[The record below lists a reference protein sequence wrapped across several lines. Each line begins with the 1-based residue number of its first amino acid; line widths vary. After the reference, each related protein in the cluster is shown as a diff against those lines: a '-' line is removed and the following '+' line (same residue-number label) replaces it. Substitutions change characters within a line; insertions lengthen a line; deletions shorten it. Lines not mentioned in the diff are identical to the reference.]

1 MLKRITI
8 NGYKSLRNIDVE
20 LGRLTVL
27 FGPNASGKS
36 NFIDGLQL
44 LSRIA
49 SSRTL
54 SDAMSEPLRGYPVE
68 QFSFPSGGLAS
79 LLSQKTAEFSFQVDI
94 ETGQPV
100 NRYLYRVKI
109 CIRPESGSLS
119 VGDEYLA
126 WLNKKGEVR
135 GNPSIEKMADQIR
148 IRRKSKPANPQR
160 ESVGLNY
167 AVLSDIRFRGIEYR
181 HIERCREEL
190 SNWRTYYLDPRVA
203 MRSAMPPSDV
213 RDIGPLGNAVAP
225 FLYKLSTGSDVYY
238 KAIKRT
244 LKSLI
249 PRIEDLNVDLDKK
262 RGVVDITIR
271 QGGTDYS
278 NRIISEGT
286 LRVLSLCAIAA
297 NPWGGGLVAFEEPEN
312 GVHPRRLELIVDL
325 LAAMAL
331 DQGRQ
336 VVVTTHSPLLCEAV
350 LRKQKRY
357 PDDIALMKVGYGA
370 EGTTIKLFDAYGP
383 LFSDQE
389 IRSALS
395 DGAEDGLFENLLLRG
410 LIDE

>member
-181 HIERCREEL
+181 HIEPAVKSFPIGVPITWIRGWPCGRPCLLPTSATSVPWATRWPPSSTSSVRGVTCTTRRSNAL
-190 SNWRTYYLDPRVA
+190 SNL
-203 MRSAMPPSDV
+203 
-213 RDIGPLGNAVAP
+213 
-225 FLYKLSTGSDVYY
+225 
-238 KAIKRT
+238 
-244 LKSLI
+244 
-249 PRIEDLNVDLDKK
+249 
-262 RGVVDITIR
+262 
-271 QGGTDYS
+271 
-278 NRIISEGT
+278 
-286 LRVLSLCAIAA
+286 
-297 NPWGGGLVAFEEPEN
+297 
-312 GVHPRRLELIVDL
+312 
-325 LAAMAL
+325 
-331 DQGRQ
+331 
-336 VVVTTHSPLLCEAV
+336 
-350 LRKQKRY
+350 
-357 PDDIALMKVGYGA
+357 
-370 EGTTIKLFDAYGP
+370 
-383 LFSDQE
+383 
-389 IRSALS
+389 
-395 DGAEDGLFENLLLRG
+395 
-410 LIDE
+410 

>member
-126 WLNKKGEVR
+126 WLNKKGEVLVVNQR
-135 GNPSIEKMADQIR
+135 GTSWSLPKGHIDFGEDALTAAK
-148 IRRKSKPANPQR
+148 R
-160 ESVGLNY
+160 EIY
-167 AVLSDIRFRGIEYR
+167 EEAGITDLK
-181 HIERCREEL
+181 IIKEL
-190 SNWRTYYLDPRVA
+190 
-203 MRSAMPPSDV
+203 
-213 RDIGPLGNAVAP
+213 
-225 FLYKLSTGSDVYY
+225 
-238 KAIKRT
+238 
-244 LKSLI
+244 
-249 PRIEDLNVDLDKK
+249 
-262 RGVVDITIR
+262 
-271 QGGTDYS
+271 
-278 NRIISEGT
+278 
-286 LRVLSLCAIAA
+286 
-297 NPWGGGLVAFEEPEN
+297 
-312 GVHPRRLELIVDL
+312 
-325 LAAMAL
+325 
-331 DQGRQ
+331 
-336 VVVTTHSPLLCEAV
+336 
-350 LRKQKRY
+350 
-357 PDDIALMKVGYGA
+357 
-370 EGTTIKLFDAYGP
+370 
-383 LFSDQE
+383 
-389 IRSALS
+389 
-395 DGAEDGLFENLLLRG
+395 G
-410 LIDE
+410 LIK